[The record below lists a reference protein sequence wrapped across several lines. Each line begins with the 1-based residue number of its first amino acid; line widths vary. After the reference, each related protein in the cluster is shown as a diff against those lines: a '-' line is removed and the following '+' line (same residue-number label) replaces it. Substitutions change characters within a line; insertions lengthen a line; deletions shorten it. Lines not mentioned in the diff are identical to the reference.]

1 MDGWQCQAGLAMS
14 SAGTDDRAAQDTIRA
29 AVFAGPEKVEVQR
42 RPRPVLGSPSEVLV
56 EVEACGICGTDLHIV
71 ENPPGHPAT
80 TGVVLGHEMV
90 GRIVEAGAAAPGADV
105 GTRVVVSPNVA
116 CHHCRSC
123 RQGIVSACENF
134 SSIGIFRDGGL
145 ADVVSVPAAAC
156 YAIGEDIPAR
166 TAALTEPL
174 SCVLNGVSQA
184 RPMPGDVAVI
194 YGAGAIGLLFLAV
207 LVAGGVRCV
216 VVEPSPSRRETAAKM
231 GATGAI
237 DPATAE
243 VSSALHR
250 IAPDGADVAVDAVG
264 TRLGEAIRDTRPRG
278 KILLFGFN
286 TRARPEIFQSEITR
300 RELVVFG
307 TWVGDFTFPL
317 AVRLQESGLLNLD
330 PIVSHWLPLERTP
343 EAFAALMTGAAV
355 KAVLQVSA
363 PAAH

>member
-1 MDGWQCQAGLAMS
+1 
-14 SAGTDDRAAQDTIRA
+14 
-29 AVFAGPEKVEVQR
+29 
-42 RPRPVLGSPSEVLV
+42 VLI
-56 EVEACGICGTDLHIV
+56 EVEACGVCGTDLHIV

-90 GRIVEAGAAAPGADV
+90 GTVVEAGVAASGVDI

-116 CHHCRSC
+116 CHNCRSC

-134 SSIGIFRDGGL
+134 SSIGIFRDGAL

-156 YAIGEDIPAR
+156 YAISDDIPAR
-166 TAALTEPL
+166 IAALTEPL

-216 VVEPSPSRRETAAKM
+216 VTEPARTRREIAAKM
-231 GATGAI
+231 GAVSVV
-237 DPATAE
+237 DPTTSD
-243 VSSALHR
+243 VSEALHR
-250 IAPDGADVAVDAVG
+250 IAPDGADIAVDAVG
-264 TRLGEAIRDTRPRG
+264 TRLGEALRDTRPRG

-286 TRARPEIFQSEITR
+286 TRARPLIPQSEITR

-317 AVRLQESGLLNLD
+317 AVRLQESGLLDLD

-363 PAAH
+363 TAK